1 LNKIL
6 TEYEMKIAVLP
17 GDGVG
22 QEVTAQAV
30 RVLKA
35 LVGNQLAMELVEAP
49 IGQAGVDAAGDPLP
63 MQTLEIARKADAI
76 LFGAAGVPGDEN
88 IPYDM
93 RPGASLLRLRKDLGL
108 FANFRPVFLFPEL
121 VGASTLKREVVE
133 GLDLMILRELTGDV
147 YFGEPRG
154 IRTSPTGDRIGFNT
168 MSYSESEIERI
179 AHVAFQTARKRNHK
193 VCSVD
198 KANVLEVSQLWR
210 EIVTKVG
217 AGYPDVALTHVFVD
231 AAAMMLMRAPKQF
244 DVIVT
249 GNIFGDILSD
259 CAAMLTGSIGM
270 LPSASVGLNQKG
282 LYEPVHG
289 TAPDIA
295 GKNIAN
301 PLAAILSMGMML
313 RYSFDQSAL
322 ADRVQRA
329 VGAVL
334 AEGYRTTDIYE
345 PGMRKV
351 GTVEMGSAV
360 VAMLGKVC

>member
-1 LNKIL
+1 
-6 TEYEMKIAVLP
+6 MKIAVLP

-22 QEVTAQAV
+22 QEVTAEAV
-30 RVLKA
+30 KVLKA
-35 LVGNQLAMELVEAP
+35 VVGNQFSMELTEAP
-49 IGQAGVDAAGDPLP
+49 IGQAGVEAAGDPLP
-63 MQTLEIARKADAI
+63 MRTLEIARKAEAI
-76 LFGAAGVPGDEN
+76 LFGAAGIPGDEN
-88 IPYDM
+88 IPFAM

-133 GLDLMILRELTGDV
+133 GLDLMIFRELTGDV

-154 IRTSPTGDRIGFNT
+154 IRTTESGERIGFNT
-168 MSYSESEIERI
+168 MCYSESEIERI

-210 EIVTKVG
+210 EVMTKVG
-217 AGYPDVALTHVFVD
+217 KSYPDVALTHVFVD
-231 AAAMMLMRAPKQF
+231 AAAMMLMREPKQL

-313 RYSFDQSAL
+313 RYSFDHAAL

-329 VGAVL
+329 VGQVL
-334 AEGYRTTDIYE
+334 ANGYRTPDIFE
-345 PGMRKV
+345 SGLHKV
-351 GTVEMGSAV
+351 GTTEMGDAVVEM
-360 VAMLGKVC
+360 LTKV

>member
-1 LNKIL
+1 
-6 TEYEMKIAVLP
+6 MKIAILP

-22 QEVTAQAV
+22 QEVTAEAV
-30 RVLKA
+30 KVLKEV
-35 LVGNQLAMELVEAP
+35 VGNRLEMELVEAP
-49 IGQAGVDAAGDPLP
+49 IGQAGVEAAGDPLP
-63 MQTLEIARKADAI
+63 MKTLEVARKAEAI
-76 LFGAAGVPGDEN
+76 LFGAAGIPGDEN
-88 IPYDM
+88 IPFSM

-154 IRTSPTGDRIGFNT
+154 VRTTSSGERVGFNT

-179 AHVAFQTARKRNHK
+179 AHVAFQTARKRNYK

-217 AGYPDVALTHVFVD
+217 ASYPDVTLMHVFVD
-231 AAAMMLMRAPKQF
+231 AAAMMLMRDPKQF
-244 DVIVT
+244 DVVVT

-313 RYSFDQSAL
+313 RYSFDQPAL
-322 ADRVQRA
+322 ADRVQQA
-329 VGAVL
+329 VAAVL
-334 AEGYRTTDIYE
+334 AEGYRTADIFE
-345 PGMRKV
+345 SGMQKV
-351 GTVEMGSAV
+351 GTVEMGNAV
-360 VAMLGKVC
+360 VNMLRKI